1 MNSILVS
8 LLAGVIAS
16 GIIYMENSY
25 NSNEEIDKSKYV
37 KYMIMITLL
46 SYGSIQV
53 ANNDLVVASIKRTPE
68 ILTGTPS
75 F

>member
-8 LLAGVIAS
+8 LLAGLIAS

-25 NSNEEIDKSKYV
+25 NSNEVIDKSKYV
-37 KYMIMITLL
+37 KYLIMITC
-46 SYGSIQV
+46 YPGSIHI
-53 ANNDLVVASIKRTPE
+53 ANNDAVVGSIKKTPE

>member
-8 LLAGVIAS
+8 LLAGLIAS

-37 KYMIMITLL
+37 KYLIMITLL
-46 SYGSIQV
+46 SYGSIHI
-53 ANNDLVVASIKRTPE
+53 ANNDAVVASIKKTPE

>member
-1 MNSILVS
+1 MNSILIS
-8 LLAGVIAS
+8 LLAGLIAS

-37 KYMIMITLL
+37 KYLIMITVLA
-46 SYGSIQV
+46 YGSIQIAGNDSV
-53 ANNDLVVASIKRTPE
+53 AASMKKTPE